1 MMTDDRLVR
10 LLTLLLVGRE
20 VGKFFTHL
28 RVNISCR
35 RGLGPPIA
43 IATTIA
49 TALTYG
55 AVLTLF
61 ATGIA
66 LAVLLMASYSRRD
79 QWLAGCSM
87 TLSIAAIAGLLF
99 LSTIEDA
106 RVRTELVR
114 LVSKLS
120 PVLDQRLLDRVTA
133 AIENFPT
140 QTACGEKERT
150 GCVAAAADPAE
161 LPMSN
166 GSDVP
171 RSAEPASDARQDMQ
185 AASAAGWFETKKDA
199 NEAARSPVAW
209 LLDEAGAP
217 VSSGVAPGFL
227 ITGMNVSDETLTR
240 VHGTLK
246 PDSSQREFELALSV
260 QANDVEGEA
269 AIPAGARFSL
279 GFPDTNSP
287 KQGGAIFTFKYTY
300 AGQEKATILYL
311 TPSMIARFANR
322 G

>member
-1 MMTDDRLVR
+1 
-10 LLTLLLVGRE
+10 
-20 VGKFFTHL
+20 
-28 RVNISCR
+28 
-35 RGLGPPIA
+35 
-43 IATTIA
+43 
-49 TALTYG
+49 
-55 AVLTLF
+55 
-61 ATGIA
+61 
-66 LAVLLMASYSRRD
+66 MASYSRRD

-133 AIENFPT
+133 AIEHFPT
-140 QTACGEKERT
+140 HTACGEKERT

-161 LPMSN
+161 SPMSN

-185 AASAAGWFETKKDA
+185 AASAPGWFETKKDA

-279 GFPDTNSP
+279 GFPEHEQPETRRRDFYLQVHLCGAREGYDLVSHPLNDRAVCKSRLIAETLVRYGSE
-287 KQGGAIFTFKYTY
+287 GGITA
-300 AGQEKATILYL
+300 A
-311 TPSMIARFANR
+311 AN
-322 G
+322 